1 MILLTA
7 TTHALELQTSSSAS
21 TDWTCSYVDMDASAT
36 TPGSAQG
43 NVSSATTTTIAAA
56 PAASTQRQIKHIS
69 VRNKGTVAQ
78 TVTLKKDVSSTEYT
92 VFTATLG
99 AGEGAE
105 YADGKGW
112 GSFDAQGRSKTVEPD
127 TTSQSGSRA
136 LNVQKTGTAAEAAA
150 YWYSFWKDTGNP
162 GAWAPGTPGV
172 DGRVTDGTDV
182 ADAGCLPIWAP
193 DGSLFLESATVTTNT
208 TCFPVA
214 FDVLWVN
221 TGLSVTTTGAQAIV
235 TPTLPA
241 RDDNGTVNGE
251 GCMIGLVWTAASTNA
266 AAISNSTVTYTNS
279 DGTGSR
285 TATLSTIV
293 GENIPAT
300 PVIGTTVWFKLNTGD
315 RGVKSIESISL
326 GTSLVTG
333 SVSLIIARPI
343 VTWAVS
349 LANIGFTNV
358 YPFPGLR
365 LWNGTCALMFHRA
378 VGTTAVA
385 LFSVFN
391 VSEQAGFSGGGGGGG
406 SVTLTGD
413 VTGSGTGSFAT
424 TIANGVVTYA
434 KMQDVSATDRILGRS
449 SAGSGD
455 VEEITCTSAG
465 RALLDDA
472 DATAQRTTLGLGTL
486 ATQSGTF
493 SGTSSGTNTGDQN
506 LFSTISV
513 AGQSDVIADS
523 TGDTLTLVAG
533 SNVTITTNASTD
545 TITIAATGSSGAPTS
560 AEYLV
565 KTADGTLSAER
576 VVGDSTSVVA
586 NWATGGQVTFERAAL
601 TGDVTASANSNTTS
615 IASGAVTYAKIQ
627 NVSATDRLLGRVSSG
642 AGVVEE
648 ITCTSAG
655 RALLDDADS
664 TAQRTTLG
672 LGTLATQSGTFSG
685 TSSGTNTG
693 DQTITLTGD
702 VTGSGTGS
710 FAATIANNAV
720 TYAKLQDV
728 SATDRILG
736 RSSAG
741 SGDVQEITCTAAGRA
756 ILDDADAPAQRT
768 TLGLGTIAT
777 QASSSVSITGGTV
790 AGVKFTDYTEAK
802 TAPTISSGTL
812 TLNLNDAQVFDVSLN
827 ANITTLTI
835 SNTDATSN
843 TVNAFTLIF
852 TMDGTARTVTWPAAV
867 KWAGGTAPTLTS
879 TNAKKDVLSFMSPD
893 NGTTWLGF
901 VGGQNY

>member
-21 TDWTCSYVDMDASAT
+21 TDWTCSYIDMDASAT

-69 VRNKGTVAQ
+69 VVNTSATSQ
-78 TVTLKKDVSSTEYT
+78 TVTIKKDVSATEYVVFRAVIAQNET
-92 VFTATLG
+92 V
-99 AGEGAE
+99 E
-105 YADGKGW
+105 YTDGKGW
-112 GSFDAQGRSKTVEPD
+112 GIFNATGILQTGVSTTLADGDKGDITV
-127 TTSQSGSRA
+127 S
-136 LNVQKTGTAAEAAA
+136 
-150 YWYSFWKDTGNP
+150 
-162 GAWAPGTPGV
+162 
-172 DGRVTDGTDV
+172 
-182 ADAGCLPIWAP
+182 
-193 DGSLFLESATVTTNT
+193 
-208 TCFPVA
+208 
-214 FDVLWVN
+214 N
-221 TGLSVTTTGAQAIV
+221 TGATWTI
-235 TPTLPA
+235 
-241 RDDNGTVNGE
+241 DN
-251 GCMIGLVWTAASTNA
+251 S
-266 AAISNSTVTYTNS
+266 S
-279 DGTGSR
+279 
-285 TATLSTIV
+285 
-293 GENIPAT
+293 
-300 PVIGTTVWFKLNTGD
+300 
-315 RGVKSIESISL
+315 
-326 GTSLVTG
+326 
-333 SVSLIIARPI
+333 
-343 VTWAVS
+343 
-349 LANIGFTNV
+349 
-358 YPFPGLR
+358 
-365 LWNGTCALMFHRA
+365 
-378 VGTTAVA
+378 
-385 LFSVFN
+385 
-391 VSEQAGFSGGGGGGG
+391 
-406 SVTLTGD
+406 
-413 VTGSGTGSFAT
+413 
-424 TIANGVVTYA
+424 VTYA
-434 KMQDVSATDRILGRS
+434 KLQNVTSTDRLLGRS
-449 SAGSGD
+449 SAGSGI
-455 VEEITCTSAG
+455 VEEVTCTSAG

-601 TGDVTASANSNTTS
+601 TGDVSASANSNTTS

-756 ILDDADAPAQRT
+756 ILDDADASAQRT
-768 TLGLGTIAT
+768 TLGLGNIAT

>member
-36 TPGSAQG
+36 TPASAQG
-43 NVSSATTTTIAAA
+43 NVASATTTTIAAA
-56 PAASTQRQIKHIS
+56 PASSTQRQIKHIS

-78 TVTLKKDVSSTEYT
+78 TITLKKDVSATEYT
-92 VFTATLG
+92 IFTATLG

-105 YADGKGW
+105 YTDGKGW
-112 GSFDAQGRSKTVEPD
+112 ASFDAQGRSKTVEPD

-136 LNVQKTGTAAEAAA
+136 LNMQKTGTAAEAAS
-150 YWYSFWKDTGNP
+150 YWYSFWKDNGTP
-162 GAWAPGTPGV
+162 GAWSPGTPGV
-172 DGRVTDGTDV
+172 DGRITDGTDA
-182 ADAGCLPIWAP
+182 ADVGCLPIWTP
-193 DGSLFLESATVTTNT
+193 DGALFLESATLTVNS
-208 TCFPVA
+208 TCFPVL

-221 TGLSVTTTGAQAIV
+221 TGLSVTTTGAQAISS
-235 TPTLPA
+235 PTLPA
-241 RDDNGTVNGE
+241 RDDNGTTNGE

-266 AAISNSTVTYTNS
+266 GVINTSTVTYTNS
-279 DGTGSR
+279 DGVGSR
-285 TATLSTIV
+285 TATLVAVV
-293 GENIPAT
+293 GEQIPAT
-300 PVIGTTVWFKLNTGD
+300 PVIGTTVWFRLDAGD
-315 RGVKSIESISL
+315 RGVQSIQSISL

-333 SVSLIIARPI
+333 SVSLIIARP
-343 VTWAVS
+343 VASWAVS

-358 YPFPGLR
+358 YQSPGLR
-365 LWNGTCALMFHRA
+365 LWNGTCGLMFHRA
-378 VGTTAVA
+378 VGTTAIA

-391 VSEQAGFSGGGGGGG
+391 VSEQAGFLGGGGGG
-406 SVTLTGD
+406 SGSVTLSGD
-413 VTGSGTGSFAT
+413 VTGTGTGSIST
-424 TIANGVVTYA
+424 TIASGAVTYA

-493 SGTSSGTNTGDQN
+493 SGTSSGTNTGDQ
-506 LFSTISV
+506 
-513 AGQSDVIADS
+513 
-523 TGDTLTLVAG
+523 
-533 SNVTITTNASTD
+533 TIT
-545 TITIAATGSSGAPTS
+545 
-560 AEYLV
+560 
-565 KTADGTLSAER
+565 
-576 VVGDSTSVVA
+576 
-586 NWATGGQVTFERAAL
+586 L
-601 TGDVTASANSNTTS
+601 TGDVTGSGTGSFAATIANNS
-615 IASGAVTYAKIQ
+615 VTYAKLQ
-627 NVSATDRLLGRVSSG
+627 DVSSTDRILGRSS
-642 AGVVEE
+642 AGSGDVEE
-648 ITCTSAG
+648 ITCTAAG
-655 RALLDDADS
+655 RAILDDADA

-710 FAATIANNAV
+710 FAATVANNAI
-720 TYAKLQDV
+720 TYAKMQDV

-741 SGDVQEITCTAAGRA
+741 SGDVQEITCTSAGRA
-756 ILDDADAPAQRT
+756 LIDDADASAQRT

-835 SNTDATSN
+835 SNTDATAN